1 MRDRKLSGVNR
12 MLKRILK
19 DITYVLA
26 DEELTM
32 LF

>member
-12 MLKRILK
+12 MLKRILE
-19 DITYVLA
+19 DITYVPA
-26 DEELTM
+26 DEELTT